1 MPSVTGRDT
10 AKGRVAVVDD
20 EAEIGDIIRR
30 ALRRRYDVDVYET
43 ASDAYA
49 ALEEGERYDVIMCDL
64 LMPDIS
70 GRDVFETLVDRWPD
84 QAQRV
89 VFMSGVSR
97 EGARD
102 EILADIDAPMI
113 EKPFRLGDLR
123 RTVRHIAAEHEA
135 K

>member
-1 MPSVTGRDT
+1 MPSATGRDT

>member
-1 MPSVTGRDT
+1 MPSSTGQDA

-20 EAEIGDIIRR
+20 EPEIGDIIRR

-43 ASDAYA
+43 ASEAYA
-49 ALEEGERYDVIMCDL
+49 ALDDGKRYDVIMCDL
-64 LMPDIS
+64 LMPDVS
-70 GRDVFETLVDRWPD
+70 GRDVFEHLADKWPD
-84 QAQRV
+84 QAQRI

-123 RTVRHIAAEHEA
+123 RTVRHIAAAHDSE
-135 K
+135 